1 MSKNIFNECIGTKFY
16 NANKITSALYKE
28 YLNKYDLTYPQYLI
42 LRRLFEDKEKESRA
56 LQDEVLMDK
65 ATLSEVFKRLEDK
78 ELITRKRLVK
88 DERQSLVMITDK
100 GYKLKAK
107 LKNIDENVLKSLKLN
122 KTEMEKLNNLLDKI
136 NL

>member
-42 LRRLFEDKEKESRA
+42 LRSLFEDKEKESRA

-122 KTEMEKLNNLLDKI
+122 KTEMEKLNDLLDKI